1 MKFITGSIAR
11 IGRLAI
17 AASCLMLCQ
26 LGADARNF
34 KLMIDPGHGGK
45 DMGAPGKLTNEKTV
59 VLDVGKRLKK
69 LIEKEHPEVSVMMTR
84 DTDVFVPLKDRASM
98 ANKADADLFIS
109 IHCDAVANKARAAT
123 VQGSTVYVIG
133 PAKTG
138 TNMEV
143 VKREN
148 SVIELE
154 DGYQETYKDVESI
167 SAEQLIMLELNQNLA
182 GSVDFATK
190 ASEEL
195 HATAGRS
202 SRGDKSVM
210 PCGFYVL
217 VYTKMPSVLVELDFI
232 CNPTVEK
239 FLHSDEG
246 KDKCAR
252 ALANAFTSYYKATG
266 ACDNPDLLPGSNA
279 VATPTQ
285 PKMDKPAVEKP
296 AAQKTAAQSNKNKNN
311 SKSKNVKKK
320 RKPVKKGR
328 R

>member
-11 IGRLAI
+11 IGKLAV
-17 AASCLMLCQ
+17 AVSSLMLCQ
-26 LGADARNF
+26 LSTDARNF

-45 DMGAPGKLTNEKTV
+45 DMGAPGKITNEKTV

-69 LIEKEHPEVSVMMTR
+69 IIEKEHPEVSVMMTR
-84 DTDVFVPLKDRASM
+84 DSDVFVPLKDRASM

-109 IHCDAVANKARAAT
+109 IHCDAVANKSRAAT

-195 HATAGRS
+195 HGTAARS

-239 FLHSDEG
+239 FLHSDDG

-266 ACDNPDLLPGSNA
+266 AYDNPDLLPGSDTQA
-279 VATPTQ
+279 APTQ
-285 PKMDKPAVEKP
+285 PKVEKTAVEKP
-296 AAQKTAAQSNKNKNN
+296 AKQTNTNKNN
-311 SKSKNVKKK
+311 TKSKNVKKK